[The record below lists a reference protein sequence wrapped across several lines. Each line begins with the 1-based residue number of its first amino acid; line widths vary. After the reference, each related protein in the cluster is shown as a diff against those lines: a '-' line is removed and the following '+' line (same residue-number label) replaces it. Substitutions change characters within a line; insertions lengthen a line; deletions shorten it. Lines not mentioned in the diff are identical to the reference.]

1 MSRLDSAI
9 RRLQAQRACLDRA
22 AHAIAEVPGVLFEL
36 GLGNGRTYDHLREL
50 CPTREIFVF
59 ERQVAAH
66 PDCVPDDAHLYLG
79 DVLETLPRA
88 AERFAGRVALLHAD
102 IGTGDA
108 ARNARLAAAIQPQL
122 PHLLAPGGVAITD
135 QEMPWPEAEQI
146 ALPDG
151 VAPGRYFLY
160 RQPDPIPS
168 PPARGEG

>member
-9 RRLQAQRACLDRA
+9 RRLQAQRACLDAA
-22 AHAIAEVPGVLFEL
+22 AHAVSGVEGVVFEL
-36 GLGNGRTYDHLREL
+36 GLGNGRTYDHLRET
-50 CPTREIFVF
+50 CPQREIFVF

-88 AERFAGRVALLHAD
+88 AARFAGRVALLHAD

-108 ARNARLAAAIQPQL
+108 DRNARLAAAIQPHM
-122 PHLLAPGGVAITD
+122 PRLLSPGGVAVTD
-135 QEMPWPEAEQI
+135 QEMPWPEAETV

-160 RQPDPIPS
+160 RQP
-168 PPARGEG
+168 AR

>member
-9 RRLQAQRACLDRA
+9 RRLQAQRACLDSA
-22 AHAIAEVPGVLFEL
+22 AHAIRQVPGVLFEL

-66 PDCVPDDAHLYLG
+66 PDCVPDEAHLYLG

-88 AERFAGRVALLHAD
+88 AERFAGGVALLHAD

-108 ARNARLAAAIQPQL
+108 ARNARLAAAIQPYL
-122 PHLLAPGGVAITD
+122 PDLLAPGGVAITD
-135 QEMPWPEAEQI
+135 QEMPWAEAEQI

-160 RQPDPIPS
+160 RQ
-168 PPARGEG
+168 RGG

>member
-9 RRLQAQRACLDRA
+9 RRLQAQRACLNAAAEAVADR
-22 AHAIAEVPGVLFEL
+22 PGVVFEL
-36 GLGNGRTYDHLREL
+36 GLGNGRTYDHLRES
-50 CPTREIFVF
+50 CAGREIFVF

-79 DVLETLPRA
+79 DVLETLPQA
-88 AERFAGRVALLHAD
+88 AERFAGQVALLHAD

-108 ARNARLAAAIQPQL
+108 ARNARLAGAIQPFL
-122 PHLLAPGGVAITD
+122 PHLLVPGGIAVTD
-135 QEMPWPEAEQI
+135 QEMPWPDAEQV

-160 RQPDPIPS
+160 RRVSD
-168 PPARGEG
+168 